1 MIENEYFVKI
11 FNDVINNII
20 SFLLK
25 YIIVLFY

>member
-25 YIIVLFY
+25 YIIVLF